1 MTTLCCICGKPVQL
15 GSEHPDA
22 VVVHMECLKE
32 SMKEVREIVQKR
44 KKRKFSLDGA
54 NV

>member
-1 MTTLCCICGKPVQL
+1 
-15 GSEHPDA
+15 
-22 VVVHMECLKE
+22 LKE